1 MSCPPTDELLALL
14 DDQPGPR
21 DHLDDCPDCAATL
34 ADLARIRLVGRRQ
47 ALAGAWLGDD
57 PIVASAVRRTLRR
70 RRLRR
75 VQQAVSVAA
84 GLLLVAVL
92 GVEPVLRVR
101 VELPSGNSAAAPVAS
116 ALWGE
121 QLAYLR

>member
-1 MSCPPTDELLALL
+1 MSCPRTDELLALL

-21 DHLDDCPDCAATL
+21 RHVDGCPACASAL
-34 ADLARIRLVGRRQ
+34 ADLARIRVVGRRQ
-47 ALAGAWLGDD
+47 ALGRLGDD
-57 PIVASAVRRTLRR
+57 PVVAAAVRRTLRR

-101 VELPSGNSAAAPVAS
+101 VELPPGNSAAAPVAS

>member
-1 MSCPPTDELLALL
+1 MSCPRTDELLALL

-21 DHLDDCPDCAATL
+21 HHVDGCPACASTL
-34 ADLARIRLVGRRQ
+34 ADLARLRVVGRRQ
-47 ALAGAWLGDD
+47 ALRLLGDD
-57 PIVASAVRRTLRR
+57 PVVAAAVRRTLRR

-84 GLLLVAVL
+84 GVLLVAVL

-101 VELPSGNSAAAPVAS
+101 VELPAGNSAAAPVAS

>member
-1 MSCPPTDELLALL
+1 MSCPRTDELLALL

-21 DHLDDCPDCAATL
+21 GHVDDCPDCAATL
-34 ADLARIRLVGRRQ
+34 ADLARIRLLGRRQ
-47 ALAGAWLGDD
+47 AARLGDD
-57 PIVASAVRRTLRR
+57 PVVAAAVRRTLRR

-101 VELPSGNSAAAPVAS
+101 VELPSGTSAAAPVGS